1 MSQEIKEISLADLVL
16 WTENPRDPIDPR
28 RSDQDVVDRAI
39 TDSGSKWNLRKL
51 AREMGNH
58 YDLSELPTVVF
69 HGRKPVVYDGNRRIV
84 LGKIKHGFVV
94 VDDFDE
100 KISDFPAQIP
110 CNVCTKSVALQNVY
124 RKHADTGSWLPLER
138 DVFLDKHMGKG
149 KSSFLLMEENT
160 GLITANPHL
169 NQRFV
174 KEEIFRDD
182 ILDRLGFSFKDG
194 HLFSRHS
201 AVESR
206 AVLHD
211 LSQKIKDKQISTR
224 HNRGKVFE
232 TLDPEQQRVIDGH
245 AGNKLQPVDLRE
257 SIDDSAAEAS
267 SQRRSRRTKLNDSML
282 FGGPLYLTMGIVS
295 NLYRDIVDIHNF
307 YVDNKPTL
315 SDTFPSL
322 IRMALRLLCEAAAKV
337 RSQTLDKYV
346 DTNFEDAKSALDQNQ
361 KTSLANQNVTG
372 KSILQLLHT
381 GAHTY
386 SSSSNIEQT
395 LAISL
400 IVGAMLS
407 ATHGKSV
414 SK

>member
-194 HLFSRHS
+194 HLLSRHS

-307 YVDNKPTL
+307 YVDNKRTL

-322 IRMALRLLCEAAAKV
+322 IRMALRLLCEAAAKDC
-337 RSQTLDKYV
+337 SQDLDKYV
-346 DTNFEDAKSALDQNQ
+346 KTNFVAAKGTLGSDK
-361 KTSLANQNVTG
+361 KTSLSNQNVTET
-372 KSILQLLHT
+372 SILQLLHT

-386 SSSSNIEQT
+386 AASANMEQT

-400 IVGAMLS
+400 IVGAILS
-407 ATHGKSV
+407 TTHSKSV

>member
-124 RKHADTGSWLPLER
+124 RKQADTGSWLPLER

-224 HNRGKVFE
+224 RNRGKVFE

-322 IRMALRLLCEAAAKV
+322 IRMALRLLCEAAAKDC
-337 RSQTLDKYV
+337 SQDLDKYV
-346 DTNFEDAKSALDQNQ
+346 KTNFVAAKGTLGSDK
-361 KTSLANQNVTG
+361 KTSLSNQNVTET
-372 KSILQLLHT
+372 SILQLLHT

-386 SSSSNIEQT
+386 AASANMEQT

-400 IVGAMLS
+400 IVGAILS
-407 ATHGKSV
+407 TTHSKSV

>member
-307 YVDNKPTL
+307 YVDNKRTL

-322 IRMALRLLCEAAAKV
+322 IRMALRLLCEAAAKDC
-337 RSQTLDKYV
+337 SQDLDKYV
-346 DTNFEDAKSALDQNQ
+346 KTNFVAAKGTLGSDK
-361 KTSLANQNVTG
+361 KTSLSNQNVTET
-372 KSILQLLHT
+372 SILQLLHT

-386 SSSSNIEQT
+386 AASANMEQT

-400 IVGAMLS
+400 IVGAILS
-407 ATHGKSV
+407 ATHSKSV

>member
-322 IRMALRLLCEAAAKV
+322 IRMALRLLCEAAAKD
-337 RSQTLDKYV
+337 RSQDLDKYV
-346 DTNFEDAKSALDQNQ
+346 KTNFLAAKGTLGSDK
-361 KTSLANQNVTG
+361 KTSLANQNVTET
-372 KSILQLLHT
+372 SILQLLHT
-381 GAHTY
+381 GAHNY
-386 SSSSNIEQT
+386 SASANMEQT

-407 ATHGKSV
+407 ATHSKPV

>member
-28 RSDQDVVDRAI
+28 RSDQDVVNRAI
-39 TDSGSKWNLRKL
+39 IDSRSKWNLRKL
-51 AREMGNH
+51 AREMGAL

-100 KISDFPAQIP
+100 KISDFPALIP

-124 RKHADTGSWLPLER
+124 RKHAETGSWLPLER

-194 HLFSRHS
+194 HLLSRHS
-201 AVESR
+201 AVESQ
-206 AVLHD
+206 AILHD

-224 HNRGKVFE
+224 LNRGKVFE

-245 AGNKLQPVDLRE
+245 AGNQLQPVNLRG
-257 SIDDSAAEAS
+257 SITVEAAES
-267 SQRRSRRTKLNDSML
+267 SPQRRSRRTQLNDGML
-282 FGGPLYLTMGIVS
+282 FGGALYLTMGPVS

-307 YVDNKPTL
+307 YVGNKSTL
-315 SDTFPSL
+315 SETFPNL
-322 IRMALRLLCEAAAKV
+322 IRMALRLLCEAAARD
-337 RSQTLDKYV
+337 RSQDLDKYV
-346 DTNFEDAKSALDQNQ
+346 KANFSVAKGTLDSDK
-361 KTSLANQNVTG
+361 KTSLANQNVTDT
-372 KSILQLLHT
+372 SILQLLHT

-386 SSSSNIEQT
+386 SASANMEQT

>member
-194 HLFSRHS
+194 HLLSRHS

-322 IRMALRLLCEAAAKV
+322 IRMALRLLCEAAAKD
-337 RSQTLDKYV
+337 RSQDLDKYV
-346 DTNFEDAKSALDQNQ
+346 KTNFLAAKGTLGSDK
-361 KTSLANQNVTG
+361 KTSLSNQNVTET
-372 KSILQLLHT
+372 SILQLLHT

-386 SSSSNIEQT
+386 AASANMEQT

-400 IVGAMLS
+400 IVGAILS
-407 ATHGKSV
+407 TTHSKSV